1 MAVSAGASGEE
12 QAQPLVYGAGPGW
25 INGDSVA
32 PPSQLE
38 SNMTCS
44 AALASAL
51 ILTLTGPTPVD
62 APPAAVVTGAAT
74 LDAALS
80 DEPLFRDIVT
90 RAGVLKARV
99 EAWTADGT
107 GLDPAFPASDA
118 FRALK
123 SEAEAL
129 AALDLQAH
137 HWLAQREADGD
148 LKCILRGI
156 AEDMPVRLAAIETT
170 EGPARAEALAEL
182 AHLLDD
188 NVAVIL
194 APPPPAA

>member
-1 MAVSAGASGEE
+1 
-12 QAQPLVYGAGPGW
+12 
-25 INGDSVA
+25 
-32 PPSQLE
+32 
-38 SNMTCS
+38 MTCS

-51 ILTLTGPTPVD
+51 ILTLTGPTPVG
-62 APPAAVVTGAAT
+62 APPAAVLTGAAT
-74 LDAALS
+74 LDAALA

-137 HWLAQREADGD
+137 HWLAQRDADGD

-156 AEDMPVRLAAIETT
+156 AEDMPVRLAVIETT

>member
-1 MAVSAGASGEE
+1 MACG
-12 QAQPLVYGAGPGW
+12 
-25 INGDSVA
+25 
-32 PPSQLE
+32 
-38 SNMTCS
+38 

-51 ILTLTGPTPVD
+51 ILTLAGPAPVD
-62 APPAAVVTGAAT
+62 VPAAAAT
-74 LDAALS
+74 PAPAALDAALAA
-80 DEPLFRDIVT
+80 EPLFRDIVT

-99 EAWTADGT
+99 EAWTAEGA
-107 GLDPAFPASDA
+107 GLAPAFPASDA

-123 SEAEAL
+123 AEAEAL

-137 HWLAQREADGD
+137 HWLAERDTDGD

-156 AEDMPVRLAAIETT
+156 AEDLPVRLAAIEAS

-188 NVAVIL
+188 NAAVIL
-194 APPPPAA
+194 APPQPAT

>member
-1 MAVSAGASGEE
+1 MHREE
-12 QAQPLVYGAGPGW
+12 DDEHR
-25 INGDSVA
+25 ND
-32 PPSQLE
+32 PPSVH
-38 SNMTCS
+38 
-44 AALASAL
+44 
-51 ILTLTGPTPVD
+51 GTPRSLFGRD
-62 APPAAVVTGAAT
+62 LPAELRKPG
-74 LDAALS
+74 S
-80 DEPLFRDIVT
+80 SREPEVAHDIVT
-90 RAGVLKARV
+90 RAGMLKARV

-137 HWLAQREADGD
+137 HWLAQRDADGD